1 MNDDNY
7 NRQDKS
13 DKFKKQKAIAILA
26 LGAGVA
32 AIGYSKYGQTLPT
45 GDS

>member
-7 NRQDKS
+7 NRQDNS
-13 DKFKKQKAIAILA
+13 DKKLKVIAIFA

-32 AIGYSKYGQTLPT
+32 ALGYLTIISRTHQLSKT
-45 GDS
+45 